1 MPRPPGAGPGLAAA
15 LSEDNPDAPSTL
27 GVLRDIIRKARWRL
41 GITYGLFTV
50 ENVLRMAQPIV
61 LGWAIDGLLN
71 QSYTGLIYFV
81 IQHVSFITIGTIR
94 QRYDTRVYSSLT
106 TDMSTQMV
114 QTQRESNVAISA
126 VVARS
131 AMSRQFIEFFDRQ
144 VPMVIRSLFSV
155 VGAMIALTFFDYWV
169 GLMCL
174 GLLVPCTLFN
184 SYYGKVTRRLN
195 GRLHDELEREVNVI
209 EDGRVEPVREHYN
222 NVATWRIRLSD
233 SEANNFAGMEFFVL
247 ILIVGALIRV
257 CTSGVTKPG
266 EIQAVF
272 RYVMIF
278 VMGLDTIPQTVVA
291 ISRLRDIAKRMTAGG
306 PPKELGIGS

>member
-1 MPRPPGAGPGLAAA
+1 MPRPPGAGPGLGAA
-15 LSEDNPDAPSTL
+15 LSPDNPDSPSTL
-27 GVLRDIIRKARWRL
+27 GVLRDIIGQARWRL
-41 GITYGLFTV
+41 AVTYGLFFV
-50 ENVLRMAQPIV
+50 ENVLRMAQPVV
-61 LGWAIDGLLN
+61 LGWAIDDLLN
-71 QSYTGLIYFV
+71 KSYKGLIAFV
-81 IQHVSFITIGTIR
+81 IQHVSFMTIGTIR

-106 TDMSTQMV
+106 TDMSTRMV
-114 QTQRESNVAISA
+114 QTQHESNVPISA
-126 VVARS
+126 IVARS

-155 VGAMIALTFFDYWV
+155 IGAMICLTFFDYWV

-195 GRLHDELEREVNVI
+195 GKLHDELEREVIVI
-209 EDGRVEPVREHYN
+209 ETGQVEPVREHYH
-222 NVATWRIRLSD
+222 NVAGWRIRLSD
-233 SEANNFAGMEFFVL
+233 SEANNFAGMELFVL
-247 ILIVGALIRV
+247 ILIVGALVRV

-291 ISRLRDIAKRMTAGG
+291 VSRLRDIARRMTAGPAAKG
-306 PPKELGIGS
+306 

>member
-1 MPRPPGAGPGLAAA
+1 MSP
-15 LSEDNPDAPSTL
+15 DNPDSVSTL
-27 GVLRDIIRKARWRL
+27 GVLRDIISQARWRL
-41 GITYGLFTV
+41 AVTYGLFFG
-50 ENVLRMAQPIV
+50 ENLLRMAQPVI
-61 LGWAIDGLLN
+61 LGWAIDDLLN
-71 QSYTGLIYFV
+71 KSYTGLYYF
-81 IQHVSFITIGTIR
+81 IAQHVCFMTIGTIR

-106 TDMSTQMV
+106 TDISTRMV
-114 QTQRESNVAISA
+114 QTQRELNVPISA
-126 VVARS
+126 IVARS

-155 VGAMIALTFFDYWV
+155 IGAMFCLAFYDYWV

-209 EDGRVEPVREHYN
+209 ESGTVEPVREHYTH
-222 NVATWRIRLSD
+222 VAGWRIRLSD
-233 SEANNFAGMEFFVL
+233 SEANNFAGMELFVL

-291 ISRLRDIAKRMTAGG
+291 ISRLRDIARRMTAGG
-306 PPKELGIGS
+306 PKDEGLGIRG